1 MRVCLEKK
9 QQVLAET
16 GELAV
21 PDVKAAVQELMTN
34 LFISVTNHSV
44 REEAYNLICIR
55 SRGIFKSVG

>member
-1 MRVCLEKK
+1 MVCFSKQDALTLMRVCLEKK

-44 REEAYNLICIR
+44 
-55 SRGIFKSVG
+55 